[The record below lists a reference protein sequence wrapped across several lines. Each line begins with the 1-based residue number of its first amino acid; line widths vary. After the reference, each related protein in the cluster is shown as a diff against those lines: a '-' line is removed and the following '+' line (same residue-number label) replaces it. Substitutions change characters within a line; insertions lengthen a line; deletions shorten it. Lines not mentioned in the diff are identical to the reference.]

1 MSPRPGRSKSP
12 PGGLPHAV
20 AFGINASRNLIVQ
33 ATGSAM
39 VVLTGLIVF
48 PWQLVVAWAAA
59 MVSVATL
66 EHQLLRVVARGG
78 RYAARAARGAPILR
92 VLATTLYAVAALFLV
107 AKGGGG
113 ERMFAFAL
121 ICASMVHV
129 LMRYYR
135 TRWILLASLAPHV
148 TVLELIA
155 VLHAKI
161 ALAASACSS
170 W

>member
-78 RYAARAARGAPILR
+78 RYAARAARGGAGADRRAAGEDRAFERPRAAGGRRQLR
-92 VLATTLYAVAALFLV
+92 PGHLRA
-107 AKGGGG
+107 
-113 ERMFAFAL
+113 
-121 ICASMVHV
+121 
-129 LMRYYR
+129 
-135 TRWILLASLAPHV
+135 
-148 TVLELIA
+148 A
-155 VLHAKI
+155 VLVGPRPAGRRLDGTDERPRGGRGAGARRRIREPRQVRLPGDHEP
-161 ALAASACSS
+161 
-170 W
+170 